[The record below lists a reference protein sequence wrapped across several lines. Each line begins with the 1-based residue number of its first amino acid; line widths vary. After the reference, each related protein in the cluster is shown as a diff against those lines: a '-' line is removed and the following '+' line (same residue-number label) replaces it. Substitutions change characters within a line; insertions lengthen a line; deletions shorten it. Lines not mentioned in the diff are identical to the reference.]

1 MAPTTS
7 KSSETFFKV
16 DPGRDPQGSSHVESL
31 VGKASKESDTGV
43 KGILLGPPGAGKG
56 TQVCWG
62 VS

>member
-16 DPGRDPQGSSHVESL
+16 DPGRGSQEVSQVESL
-31 VGKASKESDTGV
+31 VEKATKDSDVGV

-56 TQVCWG
+56 TQVCPS
-62 VS
+62 V